1 MELSPEEC
9 RVPVRRRTLLLTSAG
24 PILALAIITV
34 SCLVIGGVYSISQ
47 SLYENSDPATAP
59 GSATSSSLT
68 TSEEDSSTLEEWDS
82 IQVDIDAF
90 ENDLIPS
97 EVDTLQL
104 WPSSSKAEPPD
115 P

>member
-1 MELSPEEC
+1 M
-9 RVPVRRRTLLLTSAG
+9 
-24 PILALAIITV
+24 V

-47 SLYENSDPATAP
+47 SLSENSDRATAP
-59 GSATSSSLT
+59 GSASSSSTT

-82 IQVDIDAF
+82 LQADIDAF
-90 ENDLIPS
+90 EHDLIPS